1 MYKRQVPVS
10 NITLLGDSAGGGLA
24 AGFCEYCAATDLPQP
39 GHLVLISPWLDL
51 DLNNPT
57 ITKYEAHDVTLSVK
71 GLQRVAKLWAASEK
85 HDDYR
90 LSPINGDVSQLRDV
104 LVCVGTREIMYPD
117 SALFVQKLRDAG
129 VTVKFVVGRDL
140 PHIFPIYRMPE
151 ADQVMT
157 EITKLVNS

>member
-1 MYKRQVPVS
+1 M
-10 NITLLGDSAGGGLA
+10 
-24 AGFCEYCAATDLPQP
+24 
-39 GHLVLISPWLDL
+39 
-51 DLNNPT
+51 
-57 ITKYEAHDVTLSVK
+57 TLSVK

-129 VTVKFVVGRDL
+129 VLNLLLDVIY
-140 PHIFPIYRMPE
+140 PIFFRYTGCQRPIR
-151 ADQVMT
+151 
-157 EITKLVNS
+157 